1 MCLLKDGSCQVGTVT
16 YQAVAKSRRS
26 LDLDIQLIE
35 VCGSI

>member
-1 MCLLKDGSCQVGTVT
+1 MNLLKYGCCQVGTAT